1 MGTDTAGIKS
11 QIFPMRELV
20 FPGLNEWVVVGGR
33 DFFPMATKV
42 LKGTGI
48 QEIAVIG
55 YGSQGRAHAL
65 NFRDSLPGSGVVVRV
80 GLPEESRSRLRAR
93 KDGFTEE
100 NGTLGE
106 TFSIIR
112 GADLVI
118 LLIPDSEQ
126 VRLYKEIFAA
136 MCPGAI
142 LGLAHGFLLGHLLS
156 VQEYFPDNISVI
168 GVCPKGVGPSVRWWY
183 EQGSETNGAGIPCSI
198 AVEQDLGGALG
209 VAIAWAIQLGAP
221 LISLTTLEKEFLSD
235 LTGERGILLGA
246 VWPLVEMAY
255 GYFVASGYTEEEAYN
270 LSVESVTGPIS
281 DQISRHGGLLGL
293 YRNLPEGDKEIFARA
308 YVSVY
313 GSARELIEEI
323 YASVKSGD
331 EIREVVERGNRLKEH
346 PMERIDTG
354 EMWVVGARVRQN
366 RDNFNQIIEPMVA
379 GLYVAIMM
387 AQVDVL
393 REHGHWW
400 TEVIFESI
408 IEAIKSL
415 NPLMHAKGAGYMV
428 DSCSPTARLG
438 TRKWGSRFGA
448 MIWHKALQDFDG
460 ITGVSR
466 EDHLFQYFLGHP
478 VHSALATCLALVP
491 EEDLFVNA
499 D

>member
-1 MGTDTAGIKS
+1 MDTAVFCS

-20 FPGLNEWVVVGGR
+20 FPGSTELVVVGGR
-33 DFFPMATKV
+33 DMFSAATNV
-42 LKGTGI
+42 LKMSGI
-48 QEIAVIG
+48 RQIAIIG
-55 YGSQGRAHAL
+55 FGSQGHAHAQNL
-65 NFRDSLPGSGVVVRV
+65 RESNEGSDIVVKV
-80 GLPEESRSRLRAR
+80 GLPEGSGSRQKAR
-93 KDGFTEE
+93 DAGFTEE

-106 TFSIIR
+106 TFDVISES
-112 GADLVI
+112 DLVI

-136 MCPGAI
+136 MRPGAI
-142 LGLAHGFLLGHLLS
+142 LGLAHGFLLGHLQS
-156 VQEYFPDNISVI
+156 IGEYFPDNISVI
-168 GVCPKGVGPSVRWWY
+168 GVCPKGVGQSVRWWY
-183 EQGSETNGAGIPCSI
+183 EQGRETNGAGIPCSI
-198 AVEQDLGGALG
+198 AVEQDRGGAMD

-221 LISLTTLEKEFLSD
+221 ISSLTTLEKEFLSD

-255 GYFVASGYTEEEAYN
+255 GYFVASGYDEEMAYN
-270 LSVESVTGPIS
+270 LAVESVTGPIS
-281 DQISRHGGLLGL
+281 EQISRHGGLLGL
-293 YRNLPEGDKEIFARA
+293 YRNLPDGDKEIFARA

-313 GSARELIEEI
+313 GPAKELIEEI
-323 YASVKSGD
+323 YASVESGD

-366 RDNFNQIIEPMVA
+366 RENFDRIIEPMVA

-393 REHGHWW
+393 HEHGHRW
-400 TEVIFESI
+400 TEVCFESI

-438 TRKWGSRFGA
+438 TRKWGPRFGA
-448 MIWHKALQDFDG
+448 MIWGKALQGFDS
-460 ITGVSR
+460 ITGVAR

-478 VHSALATCLALVP
+478 GHSALATCLALVP
-491 EEDLFVNA
+491 EEDLYVNVG
-499 D
+499 